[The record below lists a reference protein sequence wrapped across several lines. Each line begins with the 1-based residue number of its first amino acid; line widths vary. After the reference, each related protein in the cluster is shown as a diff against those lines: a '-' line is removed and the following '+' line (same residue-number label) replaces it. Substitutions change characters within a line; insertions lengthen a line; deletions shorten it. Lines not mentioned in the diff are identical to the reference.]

1 MKLTLEI
8 WSCVLKIRAIVEMKL
23 TLERHLVMRIKD
35 KSNCR
40 EMKLTL
46 EIHLVMR
53 IKDKSNCRDEV
64 NARKT
69 SGHAY

>member
-1 MKLTLEI
+1 
-8 WSCVLKIRAIVEMKL
+8 MKL

-35 KSNCR
+35 KSNYR

-53 IKDKSNCRDEV
+53 IKDKSNYRDGV
-64 NARKT
+64 NARNT

>member
-1 MKLTLEI
+1 MRIKDQSNCRDEVNARKT
-8 WSCVLKIRAIVEMKL
+8 S
-23 TLERHLVMRIKD
+23 VMRIKD

-53 IKDKSNCRDEV
+53 IKDKSNCRDKV
-64 NARKT
+64 SARKT

>member
-1 MKLTLEI
+1 
-8 WSCVLKIRAIVEMKL
+8 MKL

-53 IKDKSNCRDEV
+53 IKDKSSCRDEV

>member
-1 MKLTLEI
+1 MKL
-8 WSCVLKIRAIVEMKL
+8 S
-23 TLERHLVMRIKD
+23 LERHLVMRIKD
-35 KSNCR
+35 KINCR

-53 IKDKSNCRDEV
+53 IKDKSNCRDKV
-64 NARKT
+64 SARKT

>member
-8 WSCVLKIRAIVEMKL
+8 
-23 TLERHLVMRIKD
+23 HLVMRIKD

-53 IKDKSNCRDEV
+53 IKDQSNCRDKV

>member
-1 MKLTLEI
+1 
-8 WSCVLKIRAIVEMKL
+8 MKL

-53 IKDKSNCRDEV
+53 IKDKSNYRDGV
-64 NARKT
+64 NARNT